1 MRVHRLTVRNYRIHR
16 DVTVRFDDRWTLIA
30 GANESGKSTLLEALH
45 RGLYLRPRAAGNAL
59 QQMKSATHD
68 GAPEVEVEF
77 STNEGRYTVRKVF
90 SGNTGSI
97 MLTGDRQANL
107 TGQEA

>member
-16 DVTVRFDDRWTLIA
+16 DVTVRFDDRLTLIA

-68 GAPEVEVEF
+68 GAPEV
-77 STNEGRYTVRKVF
+77 
-90 SGNTGSI
+90 
-97 MLTGDRQANL
+97 
-107 TGQEA
+107 